1 MHRKKI
7 RLIEANAKCRHL
19 KNLPVRDFAESERER
34 LENEQ
39 KIADTEKTEQ
49 ERLVSER
56 ERRENGHGAGAA
68 GTVSGRGWPMDMEQ
82 ERLDSERE
90 RLDNGHGAGAAG
102 Q

>member
-19 KNLPVRDFAESERER
+19 KYFPVRDFAESERKR

-39 KIADTEKTEQ
+39 EMLDTEEIEQ
-49 ERLVSER
+49 ERLVSE
-56 ERRENGHGAGAA
+56 
-68 GTVSGRGWPMDMEQ
+68 Q
-82 ERLDSERE
+82 E